1 MAANSSRKRDSDMT
15 YFELLSTEKDY
26 YNKLTDD
33 ERRIYRASQEQ
44 LSAISTWND
53 CSVRAYV
60 DVARLVNELHRL
72 HSRYN
77 DYIELYD
84 ADFAKEHKLED
95 FAEETFSATVQVGLF
110 SAVLPLSCMD
120 ECDALYRY
128 LSEVKMNRFEWLCDN
143 FDVAVLIETL
153 ESNNCL

>member
-1 MAANSSRKRDSDMT
+1 MT

-26 YNKLTDD
+26 YYRLTND

-44 LSAISTWND
+44 LAAINTLND
-53 CSVRAYV
+53 YNVRSFV
-60 DVARLVNELHRL
+60 DVARLLNELNRL

-77 DYIELYD
+77 EYIELYD
-84 ADFAKEHKLED
+84 TEFAKQHDLET
-95 FAEETFSATVQVGLF
+95 FAEETFSVTIQIGTF

-128 LSEVKMNRFEWLCDN
+128 LSEVKMNRFRWLCDN
-143 FDVAVLIETL
+143 FDIAVLIETL
-153 ESNNCL
+153 ESHNCL

>member
-1 MAANSSRKRDSDMT
+1 MT

-33 ERRIYRASQEQ
+33 ERRIYTANQEQ
-44 LSAISTWND
+44 LAAIATWNEY
-53 CSVRAYV
+53 SVRAYV
-60 DVARLVNELHRL
+60 DVARLANELHRL

-77 DYIELYD
+77 DYLELYD
-84 ADFAKEHKLED
+84 TDFAKENKLED

-120 ECDALYRY
+120 ECNALYRY
-128 LSEVKMNRFEWLCDN
+128 LSEVKMNRFEWLCEN

-153 ESNNCL
+153 QLHDCY

>member
-1 MAANSSRKRDSDMT
+1 MT

-33 ERRIYRASQEQ
+33 ERQIYRASQEQ

-77 DYIELYD
+77 DYMELYD
-84 ADFAKEHKLED
+84 TDFAKENKLED

-128 LSEVKMNRFEWLCDN
+128 LSEVKMNRFEWLCGN
-143 FDVAVLIETL
+143 FDVVVLIETL
-153 ESNNCL
+153 ELNNCL

>member
-1 MAANSSRKRDSDMT
+1 MT

-26 YNKLTDD
+26 YSKLTDD
-33 ERRIYRASQEQ
+33 ERRLYRASQEQ

-53 CSVRAYV
+53 CRVRAYV

-84 ADFAKEHKLED
+84 NEFAKQHDLET
-95 FAEETFSATVQVGLF
+95 FAEETFSATIQVGTF
-110 SAVLPLSCMD
+110 SAVLSLSCMD

-128 LSEVKMNRFEWLCDN
+128 LSEVKMNRFSWLCDD
-143 FDVAVLIETL
+143 FDIAVLIETL
-153 ESNNCL
+153 VSHDCL

>member
-1 MAANSSRKRDSDMT
+1 MT

-26 YNKLTDD
+26 YSKLTDD
-33 ERRIYRASQEQ
+33 ERRIYCASQEQ
-44 LSAISTWND
+44 LAAISTWND
-53 CSVRAYV
+53 YSVRSFV
-60 DVARLVNELHRL
+60 DVARLLNELHRL

-77 DYIELYD
+77 EYLELYD
-84 ADFAKEHKLED
+84 TDFAKESKLEE

-120 ECDALYRY
+120 ECDALYVY
-128 LSEVKMNRFEWLCDN
+128 LAKIKMIRFSWLCDN

>member
-1 MAANSSRKRDSDMT
+1 MT

-33 ERRIYRASQEQ
+33 ERRIYRASQAQ
-44 LSAISTWND
+44 LAAIDTWND
-53 CSVRAYV
+53 CVVRAYV

-77 DYIELYD
+77 DYMELYD
-84 ADFAKEHKLED
+84 ADFAKQHDLET

-120 ECDALYRY
+120 ECDALYSY
-128 LSEVKMNRFEWLCDN
+128 LSELKMNRF
-143 FDVAVLIETL
+143 
-153 ESNNCL
+153 NCLCGTFDIATLIDTLVSYDCL

>member
-1 MAANSSRKRDSDMT
+1 MT

-26 YNKLTDD
+26 YYNLTAD

-44 LSAISTWND
+44 LAAISTWND
-53 CSVRAYV
+53 CNVRAYV

-77 DYIELYD
+77 KYMELYD
-84 ADFAKEHKLED
+84 TDFAKEHKLEE
-95 FAEETFSATVQVGLF
+95 FAEETFSMTVQIGVF

-120 ECDALYRY
+120 ECDMLYRY
-128 LSEVKMNRFEWLCDN
+128 LSEVKMNQFNMLCDN
-143 FDVAVLIETL
+143 FDIAVLIETL
-153 ESNNCL
+153 VSHDCL

>member
-1 MAANSSRKRDSDMT
+1 MT

-44 LSAISTWND
+44 LAAINTWND
-53 CSVRAYV
+53 YSVRSFV
-60 DVARLVNELHRL
+60 DVARLLNELNRL

-77 DYIELYD
+77 EYMELYD
-84 ADFAKEHKLED
+84 TDFAKENKLEE
-95 FAEETFSATVQVGLF
+95 FAEQTFSMTIQVGLF

-120 ECDALYRY
+120 ECDMLYRY
-128 LSEVKMNRFEWLCDN
+128 LSEVKMNRFDWLCDN
-143 FDVAVLIETL
+143 FDIAILIETL
-153 ESNNCL
+153 VSHDCL

>member
-1 MAANSSRKRDSDMT
+1 MT
-15 YFELLSTEKDY
+15 YFELLSTEKDFY
-26 YNKLTDD
+26 SRLTDD
-33 ERRIYRASQEQ
+33 ERVIYRANQEQ
-44 LSAISTWND
+44 LAAISTWND
-53 CSVRAYV
+53 RNVRAYV

-77 DYIELYD
+77 DYMELYD
-84 ADFAKEHKLED
+84 TDFAKENKLEE
-95 FAEETFSATVQVGLF
+95 FAEQTFSMTIQVGLF

-128 LSEVKMNRFEWLCDN
+128 LSEVKMNRFEWLRDN